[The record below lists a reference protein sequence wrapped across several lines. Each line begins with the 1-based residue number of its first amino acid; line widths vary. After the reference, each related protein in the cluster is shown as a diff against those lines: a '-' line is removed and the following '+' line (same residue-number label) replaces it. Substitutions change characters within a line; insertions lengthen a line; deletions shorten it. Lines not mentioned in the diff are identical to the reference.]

1 MGMRFSV
8 TKRCLAAAVAL
19 LALVLVAC
27 GSGGQPDESQQAPDV
42 GTFVGTIEEID
53 GGALSIAT
61 VDGSIVAAIG
71 PETSIQ
77 RFAAGDLNDLSVNQ
91 RVTVMGQPVEN
102 GVAAGTVIV
111 SPAGT
116 SLFQD
121 RGEFDLGRGGRGLVG
136 TIGKIEGNNA
146 TINTVVG
153 PRVATLSAEETSVQL
168 PTPTSI
174 EGLARDQLVTLAG
187 KETGNGRIAVS
198 ILINPDFSALLSAGG
213 PPTQSGQ
220 DGAPTGTPV
229 PPLNT
234 QRQIGDYKGVTFV
247 VTDGSQATFTVEER
261 LALLPLPI
269 DAIMRT
275 TALSGEVH
283 LDGRPSVVEV
293 DLLQLSSDQRFRDR
307 YVRNRLFADHPR
319 AVFTVNSV
327 SPLPDG
333 FDDGD
338 EVATQMLGV
347 LDIQGIEVPFSFQ
360 VEARDDG
367 SVIFIL
373 GRATFLWSDFG
384 LATPT
389 AATVVSLEDE
399 VEVQVLLE
407 VRPLLGSS

>member
-1 MGMRFSV
+1 MGMRISV
-8 TKRCLAAAVAL
+8 TKRCLVVAAVL

-27 GSGGQPDESQQAPDV
+27 GSSDKPNQAQDATDARV
-42 GTFVGTIEEID
+42 HVGTIEEIN
-53 GGALSIAT
+53 GRTLSVAT
-61 VDGSIVAAIG
+61 VEGPIVAAIG
-71 PETSIQ
+71 PDTSIQ
-77 RFAAGDLNDLSVNQ
+77 QFAAGGLDDLSAGQ
-91 RVTVMGQPVEN
+91 RVTVMEQPNEN

-111 SPAGT
+111 SPEGT

-121 RGEFDLGRGGRGLVG
+121 RGDFDLGRGRGLVG
-136 TIGKIEGNNA
+136 TIDKIEGNNM

-153 PRVATLSAEETSVQL
+153 PRVATLSVEETSVQL
-168 PTPTSI
+168 PSPTSI
-174 EGLARDQLVTLAG
+174 EGLATDQLVTVTG
-187 KETGNGRIAVS
+187 KDTGNDRIAAVS
-198 ILINPDFSALLSAGG
+198 ILINPDFSALLSAGR

-283 LDGRPSVVEV
+283 LDDRSSVIEV
-293 DLLQLSSDQRFRDR
+293 DLLQLSSDQRFRDQ
-307 YVRNRLFADHPR
+307 YVRSRLFADHPR

-338 EVATQMLGV
+338 EVATQVPGV
-347 LDIQGIEVPFSFQ
+347 LDIQGMEVPFSFQ